1 MNIALKANI
10 FHKGAE
16 LQLNRCLDHLL
27 GKGVG
32 VWVYRDLVPLIRQR
46 QLPVLDDSGVPPEV
60 SMMIALGGDGT
71 VLSAA
76 RLVGESE
83 LPIFGVNMGH
93 FGFLTSSSI
102 GEFIGDLDRILA
114 GDYQTEERM
123 VLAAEIIGPGAE
135 ERRYTALNDFVLHK
149 GSLTRP
155 IVIDLKAG
163 DELVG
168 VFPADGV
175 IISTP
180 TGSTAYSLSAGGP
193 ILFPLMQAVAITPI
207 CPHTLAVR
215 PLVVP
220 VEIPITVS
228 ERSSHRDVQLTVDGQ
243 ESCSI
248 SEEDTIVIGRASHVT
263 RLVKPFEGSF
273 FFRLR
278 SKLKWGERERN

>member
-1 MNIALKANI
+1 MNIVLKANI
-10 FHKGAE
+10 FHKDAE
-16 LQLNRCLDHLL
+16 FQLNRCLDHLL

-32 VWVYRDLVPLIRQR
+32 VWIHKELVPLIGHRA
-46 QLPVLDDSGVPPEV
+46 LPVLDDSGIPEEV
-60 SMMIALGGDGT
+60 SMVVAVGGDGT

-93 FGFLTSSSI
+93 FGFLTTSSI
-102 GEFIGDLDRILA
+102 EEFIGDLDRILR
-114 GDYQTEERM
+114 GDFNTEERM
-123 VLAAEIIGPGAE
+123 VLEVRVVCSGQAEH
-135 ERRYTALNDFVLHK
+135 RYTALNDFVLHK
-149 GSLTRP
+149 GALTRP
-155 IVIDLKAG
+155 IVIHLKAG

-193 ILFPLMQAVAITPI
+193 ILHPSMQAVTITPI

-220 VEIPITVS
+220 VEIPITIS
-228 ERSSHRDVQLTVDGQ
+228 EQSSHQDVQLTVDGQ
-243 ESCSI
+243 EGRSI
-248 SEEDTIVIGRASHVT
+248 SEEDRIIVGRASHVT

-278 SKLKWGERERN
+278 SKLKWGERESN

>member
-10 FHKGAE
+10 YHKDAE
-16 LQLNRCLDHLL
+16 LQLNSCLDHLL

-32 VWVYRDLVPLIRQR
+32 VWVHRELEPLIGRR
-46 QLPVLDDSGVPPEV
+46 SLPVLDETGFPPEV
-60 SMMIALGGDGT
+60 SMVLALGGDGT

-76 RLVGESE
+76 RMVGESE
-83 LPIFGVNMGH
+83 LPIFGVNLGH
-93 FGFLTSSSI
+93 FGFLTTSSI
-102 GEFIGDLDRILA
+102 EEFIGDLDRILK
-114 GDYQTEERM
+114 GNYQVEDRM
-123 VLAAEIIGPGAE
+123 VLEARVVSSEGTE
-135 ERRYTALNDFVLHK
+135 CRYTALNDFVLHK

-155 IVIDLKAG
+155 IVINLKAG

-168 VFPADGV
+168 VFPADGT

-180 TGSTAYSLSAGGP
+180 TGSTAYSLSANGP
-193 ILFPLMQAVAITPI
+193 ILYPLMEAVAITPI

-220 VEIPITVS
+220 VEIPITIS
-228 ERSSHRDVQLTVDGQ
+228 EQSSHHDVQLTVDGQ
-243 ESCSI
+243 ESRNI
-248 SEEDTIVIGRASHVT
+248 SEDDRVVVGRAGHVT
-263 RLVKPFEGSF
+263 RLVKPFTGSF

>member
-10 FHKGAE
+10 FHKDAE
-16 LQLNRCLDHLL
+16 FQLNRCLDHLI

-32 VWVYRDLVPLIRQR
+32 VWVHRELVPLIGQR
-46 QLPVLDDSGVPPEV
+46 SLPVLDEKGIPEEV
-60 SMMIALGGDGT
+60 SMMVALGGDGT

-83 LPIFGVNMGH
+83 LPIFGVNLGH
-93 FGFLTSSSI
+93 FGFLTTSSL
-102 GEFIGDLDRILA
+102 EDFISDLDRILG
-114 GDYQTEERM
+114 GDYKSEERM
-123 VLAAEIIGPGAE
+123 VLEARVVSPRGDES
-135 ERRYTALNDFVLHK
+135 RYTALNDFVLHK
-149 GSLTRP
+149 GALTRP
-155 IVIDLKAG
+155 IVIDLRAG
-163 DELVG
+163 DDQVG

-175 IISTP
+175 IIATP
-180 TGSTAYSLSAGGP
+180 TGSTAYSLSANGP
-193 ILFPLMQAVAITPI
+193 ILYPLMHAVAITPI

-228 ERSSHRDVQLTVDGQ
+228 ELSSHRDVLLTVDGQ
-243 ESCSI
+243 ESRSI
-248 SEEDTIVIGRASHVT
+248 SEEDRIVVGRAPFVT

-278 SKLKWGERERN
+278 SKLKWGERERS